1 MVRTIENNSMKIEFK
16 NGSAIET
23 IGDYDD
29 SDTTRS
35 KPYFYMD
42 EIEKNLMDNH
52 DIIEETLK
60 DMKGTK

>member
-1 MVRTIENNSMKIEFK
+1 MKIEFK
-16 NGSAIET
+16 NGSTIET
-23 IGDYDD
+23 VNDYDD

-42 EIEKNLMDNH
+42 EIEKILMDNH

>member
-1 MVRTIENNSMKIEFK
+1 MKIEFK
-16 NGSAIET
+16 NGSTIET
-23 IGDYDD
+23 VNDYDD

-42 EIEKNLMDNH
+42 EIEKILMDNH

-60 DMKGTK
+60 DIK